1 MSKLSN
7 VVPVSDA
14 SFGSLPTQAREPAA
28 PAPNAHADQADV
40 RLIIEEDEKTG
51 AFVYKTMDRR
61 TGQVIQQFPREEI
74 LRLKQDEE
82 YVAGSVIDARA

>member
-1 MSKLSN
+1 MSKLGT

-14 SFGSLPTQAREPAA
+14 GIGSLTPQTREPARGAA
-28 PAPNAHADQADV
+28 PAVQDQPDV
-40 RLIIEEDEKTG
+40 RLIIEEDVQTG

-82 YVAGSVIDARA
+82 YAAGAVVDARA

>member
-1 MSKLSN
+1 MSKLST

-14 SFGSLPTQAREPAA
+14 SFGSLPPQTRDPAPQPPAA
-28 PAPNAHADQADV
+28 ADQPDV
-40 RLIIEEDEKTG
+40 RLVIEEDAQTG

-74 LRLKQDEE
+74 LRLKQEEE
-82 YVAGSVIDARA
+82 YVAGRVIDARA